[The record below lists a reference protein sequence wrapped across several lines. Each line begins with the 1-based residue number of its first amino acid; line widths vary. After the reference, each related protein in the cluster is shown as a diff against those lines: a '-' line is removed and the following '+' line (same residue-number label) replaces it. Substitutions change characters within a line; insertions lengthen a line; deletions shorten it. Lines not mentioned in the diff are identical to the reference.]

1 MYADTYR
8 VKLTDIFEGPMDL
21 LVHLIKRNEVSIY
34 DIPIARLT
42 DQYLEYIEWMKAMS
56 VDVAGNFILMAATL
70 LHIKSK
76 MLLPVHDG
84 DEDDEDP
91 RMEIVRPLTEYLKI
105 KDVAEQLA
113 GRDLLGVDTFIRGL
127 PPNALPDPP
136 QPELIPVGLVELLD
150 AFRKILD
157 NVAAEQRV
165 ELTADRTSIQDRIG
179 QIADI
184 LEERGDVSFESLFEA
199 PVSKSDLIVTFL
211 ALLEMVRLELV
222 RVVQNSQTGVIRL
235 FYQ

>member
-1 MYADTYR
+1 MHADTYQ

-21 LVHLIKRNEVSIY
+21 LVHLIKRNEVNIY

-42 DQYLEYIEWMKAMS
+42 DQYLEYIEWMKAMN

-70 LHIKSK
+70 LQIKSK

-84 DEDDEDP
+84 EEDDEDP
-91 RMEIVRPLTEYLKI
+91 RMEIVRPLAEYLKI

-113 GRDLLGVDTFIRGL
+113 GRDLLGVNTFIRNVAAEDL
-127 PPNALPDPP
+127 PEPP
-136 QPELIPVGLVELLD
+136 EPELVPVGLVELLD

-165 ELTADRTSIQDRIG
+165 ELTADRISIQDRIV

-184 LEERGDVSFESLFEA
+184 LEQRGDVSFESLFETPA
-199 PVSKSDLIVTFL
+199 TKSDLIVTFL

-222 RVVQNSQTGVIRL
+222 RVVQNSQTGIIRL

>member
-113 GRDLLGVDTFIRGL
+113 GRDLLGVDTFIRGV
-127 PPNALPDPP
+127 PPGALPDPP
-136 QPELIPVGLVELLD
+136 QPELRPVGLVELLD

-165 ELTADRTSIQDRIG
+165 DLTADRVSIQDRIG

-199 PVSKSDLIVTFL
+199 PVTKSDLIVTFL